1 MRRWLLVF
9 IVLLLPL
16 RGLLGEVMAGQIPQ
30 HHAATAVQAAMPMT
44 GHDCD
49 EHRHA
54 PAAEPAQ
61 HHAMGDEPPAD
72 CPTCASC
79 QVCSSVALSP
89 LLAPA
94 AAERASQPLPR
105 LAQRDPSSA
114 EPALAFKP
122 PRG

>member
-1 MRRWLLVF
+1 MRRWLLIFV
-9 IVLLLPL
+9 ILLLPL
-16 RGLLGEVMAGQIPQ
+16 RGLVGEVMAGQMLQQ
-30 HHAATAVQAAMPMT
+30 HVAASAQAPAPAAA
-44 GHDCD
+44 HDCD

-54 PAAEPAQ
+54 TTADPVEAATGAAGPS
-61 HHAMGDEPPAD
+61 PD

-89 LLAPA
+89 FVVTPSAQ
-94 AAERASQPLPR
+94 RASLQPLP
-105 LAQRDPSSA
+105 LAQRDPASA